1 MSLKEKFD
9 ARKEE
14 FKKQAPPEAQEI
26 MHQATEDLRNSG
38 ITDRALKIGARGP
51 GFELKNVEGTLIR
64 SYDFLETGPLVLTF
78 YRGKW

>member
-14 FKKQAPPEAQEI
+14 MKTTAPPEALEI
-26 MHQATEDLRNSG
+26 MHKATEDLRSSG
-38 ITDRALKIGARGP
+38 ITDRALKIGDRGP
-51 GFELKNVEGTLIR
+51 GFELKNTEGNLVR
-64 SYDFLETGPLVLTF
+64 SYDFLETGPMVLTF

>member
-14 FKKQAPPEAQEI
+14 LKAQAPPEALEI
-26 MHQATEDLRNSG
+26 MHQATEDLRKSG
-38 ITDRALKIGARGP
+38 ITDRALKVGDRGP
-51 GFELKNVEGTLIR
+51 GFELKNAEGHLVR
-64 SYDFLETGPLVLTF
+64 SYDLLAAGPMVLTF